1 MNAHFPIVN
10 MRGLITAICFTLLN
24 IVLFSISL
32 SMRLG
37 GGSRL
42 WLIPVIVF
50 AVFFLISIMVLISV
64 LRAGIDVK
72 DGTVIMP
79 DLDPSKG
86 KQPKFQIDELTE
98 IHLENGDKKI
108 LNPYKDNLV
117 GARFVFTLQDGR
129 QEIYYPVAVTPK
141 QFEKVKTGMFN
152 LKKEASC

>member
-10 MRGLITAICFTLLN
+10 LRSLLAAVCFTLLN
-24 IVLFSISL
+24 IALFSVSL
-32 SMRLG
+32 AMRLG

-42 WLIPVIVF
+42 WLIPLIIF
-50 AVFFLISIMVLISV
+50 AVFFLISIMVLVSV

-108 LNPYKDNLV
+108 LDPYNDSLV
-117 GARFVFTLQDGR
+117 GARFVFTMKDGR
-129 QEIYYPVAVTPK
+129 QEIYYPVAVTAK
-141 QFEKVKTGMFN
+141 QFEKVKTGMFE
-152 LKKEASC
+152 LQKEASC

>member
-1 MNAHFPIVN
+1 MNAHFPVVN
-10 MRGLITAICFTLLN
+10 MRGMITAICFTLLN
-24 IVLFSISL
+24 IVLFSFSL
-32 SMRLG
+32 AMQLG

-42 WLIPVIVF
+42 WLIPIIIF
-50 AVFFLISIMVLISV
+50 AVFFLISIMILVSV

-117 GARFVFTLQDGR
+117 GARFAFALQDGR
-129 QEIYYPVAVTPK
+129 QEIYYPVAVPPK
-141 QFEKVKTGMFN
+141 QFEKVKTGMLT
-152 LKKEASC
+152 LKKEAYC

>member
-1 MNAHFPIVN
+1 MILV
-10 MRGLITAICFTLLN
+10 
-24 IVLFSISL
+24 
-32 SMRLG
+32 
-37 GGSRL
+37 
-42 WLIPVIVF
+42 
-50 AVFFLISIMVLISV
+50 SV

-152 LKKEASC
+152 LKLQTIF

>member
-1 MNAHFPIVN
+1 MNAHFPVVN
-10 MRGLITAICFTLLN
+10 TRGLIAAICFTLLN
-24 IVLFSISL
+24 IILFSVSL
-32 SMRLG
+32 SMILG
-37 GGSRL
+37 GSSRL
-42 WLIPVIVF
+42 WPIPVIIF

-64 LRAGIDVK
+64 LRSGIDVK

-86 KQPKFQIDELTE
+86 KQPKFRIDELTE

-108 LNPYKDNLV
+108 LDPYKDTLI

-129 QEIYYPVAVTPK
+129 REIYYPVAVTPK
-141 QFEKVKTGMFN
+141 QFEKVKTGLFT

>member
-108 LNPYKDNLV
+108 LDPYKDNLV

-129 QEIYYPVAVTPK
+129 QEIYYPVAVTSK

>member
-1 MNAHFPIVN
+1 MNRHFPVVN
-10 MRGLITAICFTLLN
+10 IRGLIAAVCFTLLN
-24 IVLFSISL
+24 IVLFSVSIS
-32 SMRLG
+32 MMLG
-37 GGSRL
+37 GSSRL
-42 WLIPVIVF
+42 WLIPIIIF
-50 AVFFLISIMVLISV
+50 AVFFLISIMVLVSV
-64 LRAGIDVK
+64 LRSGIDVK

-86 KQPKFQIDELTE
+86 KHPKFQIDELTE
-98 IHLENGDKKI
+98 IHLENVDKKI
-108 LNPYKDNLV
+108 LDPYQDNLV

>member
-1 MNAHFPIVN
+1 MNAHFPVVN
-10 MRGLITAICFTLLN
+10 TRGTVAASVFTLLN
-24 IVLFSISL
+24 IILFSVSL
-32 SMRLG
+32 AMILSG
-37 GGSRL
+37 KSRL

-72 DGTVIMP
+72 GGTVIMP

-108 LNPYKDNLV
+108 LDPYKDNLV

>member
-86 KQPKFQIDELTE
+86 KQPKFQIDDLME